1 MAVTSS
7 LCYATASDLFP
18 FSLYICIYT
27 QWLSPTVYYHRLQYN
42 ICTPNT
48 TVIYLYTSLDNT
60 ITFLHIRYTSVNWND
75 IFYCQVDIYCIIE
88 YINCILTHIN
98 QIVFLLINYETIKK
112 KEPAA
117 GTH

>member
-18 FSLYICIYT
+18 FSLYIYT

-42 ICTPNT
+42 ICTSNT

-60 ITFLHIRYTSVNWND
+60 ITFLHMRYTSVNWND
-75 IFYCQVDIYCIIE
+75 IFYCQVDIYCIIVYIL
-88 YINCILTHIN
+88 YINTYKPDG
-98 QIVFLLINYETIKK
+98 FLLINYNYKK
-112 KEPAA
+112 
-117 GTH
+117 